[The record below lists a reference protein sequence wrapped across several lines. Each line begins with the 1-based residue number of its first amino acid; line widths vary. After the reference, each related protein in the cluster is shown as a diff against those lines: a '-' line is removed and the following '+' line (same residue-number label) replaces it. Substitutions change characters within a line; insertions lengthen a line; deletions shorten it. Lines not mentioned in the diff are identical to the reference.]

1 MEDLA
6 AIVRIKLSSNAT
18 AVIRN
23 DNLKLFEIS
32 PEQFMEQIISEEPS
46 ITFETMGN
54 ILASMGFPIMPM
66 ESDDFMM
73 YVLSNGEN
81 WLGSGVIAYPKIL
94 DMAAEKLGGSFYIIP
109 SSIHEV
115 ILLPASLIDPE
126 PVVSIIKEVN
136 KSVVSP
142 EERLSDNLYYYDAGK
157 KLFSIAQSAASEKQI
172 KEYTF

>member
-1 MEDLA
+1 
-6 AIVRIKLSSNAT
+6 
-18 AVIRN
+18 
-23 DNLKLFEIS
+23 
-32 PEQFMEQIISEEPS
+32 
-46 ITFETMGN
+46 
-54 ILASMGFPIMPM
+54 M